1 MNVGFRADSVSD
13 LGLNMEAVEP
23 RQDYGI
29 TRIGDV
35 CTERIQSFSTYFY
48 VAAQEY

>member
-1 MNVGFRADSVSD
+1 MNAGFIADSVSD

-23 RQDYGI
+23 REDYGI

-35 CTERIQSFSTYFY
+35 CTDQIQSFSTHFY
-48 VAAQEY
+48 VAAQEH